1 MAIIYSYP
9 VVTPTADDYVLGTDA
24 TTADKPTKNFT
35 IQSIV
40 DIVSGGAA
48 GLGAVLA
55 ISSDASDPTTGVNQ
69 SASNFLN
76 VQGTG
81 IFTAAT
87 FLDGTMSITGGIGT
101 GFSSITS
108 TDFVGNLTG
117 IVQAGSSI
125 AGLAGGTDAQN
136 VLGVTQN
143 VGDNSTRLATTAYVM
158 AKVDPSVLT
167 FVGTTGG
174 NQTVNLTTE
183 TLSLLG
189 TANQIESVSTAQ
201 TITFNFPAAGVIL
214 PDGSAATTQAAADN
228 STLVAT
234 TAFVNTEDDAQ
245 DLDFTGDTG
254 TSSVLLNSQTL
265 DFEGTNLQITT
276 AVTAQKVK
284 FTLPTNVTIGGTF
297 TGTTFAGDLLGTV
310 NTATTGVTQSA
321 GDDSTLIA
329 TTAYVDNA
337 AGAKTLDYAGDATGP
352 FALNLSTDDL
362 EFNGDSNI
370 TITAAAVA
378 ATKGIVTIDLN
389 NDVTIS
395 GTMQA
400 GTLSDG
406 TFSGTAGTYTGGVS
420 ITSTTFVGALTGN
433 ADSATALAAT
443 GNITLVG
450 GESTS
455 PAYLY
460 TSGGAINI
468 VTTLVN
474 SAVTGKILTG
484 LTVPTTGNSIEPAD
498 TILGAF
504 GKLQAQHNT
513 QVNGLRF
520 MGAWN
525 ANTNSPTLVSGGT
538 VIVSGTNTSVV
549 ADQLVDSTKDFTA
562 LGVAVGERVYNQAGA
577 FTTVATAGVG
587 TTTLTLDE
595 DIFLTNGQTYSVDN
609 DPALNQGEYYVV
621 DTAGNTSLNG
631 IAVWAVGDWVMA
643 GATNV
648 WEKLDGPGV
657 EGNGTINRIPRWDTV
672 NSLNDSIILQ
682 SGSGI
687 TLDTGKHFATV
698 GAGTITSAD
707 LLTASAAFDLT
718 GGITLPVSGYGTAGQ
733 VLTNIAVGTPA
744 AGVDLVWTT
753 PTTGTVESVTASDGI
768 LIGGTAVD
776 PTVAI
781 RYADSDAAGT
791 IKNAIE
797 VVATATPVATDML
810 WFSDADA
817 NTNINEIKKATIA
830 DIVDLGNETLSE
842 VLSNGNT
849 TGATKISV
857 NNSSSGVDLVD
868 DTKIR
873 FGDIAGT
880 PDLEIYHTA
889 GANSI
894 IKATVS
900 SPTAGPLLIQSD
912 NLELQASSVSEKFL
926 TTSVNAEL
934 NLFYNNVKKFE
945 TTATGIKVTGTI
957 LELEG
962 ATPTLT
968 IDDSTTNA
976 GDLTVNVGSSIA
988 TYTSEGESTGPT
1000 YGQHV
1005 FKQKDGPSGTLR
1017 TIMTLAADQNVDL
1030 VGGIDTSSHLTTS
1043 GVVKTSDGSAGAPAY
1058 TFGSETTLGLY
1069 RAGADILGID
1079 ANTIRYRMGSA
1090 THAQLSY
1097 SASSVEFNVGNGLTT
1112 STTGKLIIEGL
1123 CKTTI
1128 EQNLSVT
1135 GAGVTFTYGYNA
1147 TPADGGNLQFTS
1159 SNGTVLNLKND
1170 RSAQLNAYGSGTIG
1184 GTTTSV
1190 TPGVTQSPSTTLT
1203 LAASNSNID
1212 IGMLVTGPQ
1221 IQANTLVTNVSG
1233 ADITLSITSGPS
1245 IDVPANATMT
1255 FTAVPTYNLSVNSSG
1270 EIIETPTQGG
1280 GGKSGTFEG
1289 SGTFTGGAAA
1299 AKLVT
1304 IERGNT
1310 GVLVFDIY
1318 LTMGTAALGVM
1329 AKKYTVARGYNSTAN
1344 YNKLIESVELSGD
1357 NFTVDFNSAGN
1368 TATAIEVRVAATG
1381 NTGTN
1386 NISYTIQVGYDSING
1401 VTVS

>member
-1 MAIIYSYP
+1 
-9 VVTPTADDYVLGTDA
+9 
-24 TTADKPTKNFT
+24 
-35 IQSIV
+35 
-40 DIVSGGAA
+40 
-48 GLGAVLA
+48 
-55 ISSDASDPTTGVNQ
+55 
-69 SASNFLN
+69 
-76 VQGTG
+76 
-81 IFTAAT
+81 
-87 FLDGTMSITGGIGT
+87 
-101 GFSSITS
+101 
-108 TDFVGNLTG
+108 
-117 IVQAGSSI
+117 
-125 AGLAGGTDAQN
+125 
-136 VLGVTQN
+136 
-143 VGDNSTRLATTAYVM
+143 
-158 AKVDPSVLT
+158 
-167 FVGTTGG
+167 
-174 NQTVNLTTE
+174 
-183 TLSLLG
+183 
-189 TANQIESVSTAQ
+189 
-201 TITFNFPAAGVIL
+201 
-214 PDGSAATTQAAADN
+214 
-228 STLVAT
+228 
-234 TAFVNTEDDAQ
+234 
-245 DLDFTGDTG
+245 
-254 TSSVLLNSQTL
+254 
-265 DFEGTNLQITT
+265 
-276 AVTAQKVK
+276 
-284 FTLPTNVTIGGTF
+284 
-297 TGTTFAGDLLGTV
+297 
-310 NTATTGVTQSA
+310 
-321 GDDSTLIA
+321 
-329 TTAYVDNA
+329 
-337 AGAKTLDYAGDATGP
+337 
-352 FALNLSTDDL
+352 
-362 EFNGDSNI
+362 
-370 TITAAAVA
+370 
-378 ATKGIVTIDLN
+378 
-389 NDVTIS
+389 
-395 GTMQA
+395 MQA

-455 PAYLY
+455 PGVTY
-460 TSGGAINI
+460 TSGGAVNI

-525 ANTNSPTLVSGGT
+525 ANTNSPALVSGGT

-682 SGSGI
+682 SGTGI

-698 GAGTITSAD
+698 GAGTITSAA
-707 LLTASAAFDLT
+707 LLTASTDFDLT
-718 GGITLPVSGYGTAGQ
+718 GGITLPVGGYGTADQ
-733 VLTNIAVGTPA
+733 VLTNTSGTPGT
-744 AGVDLVWTT
+744 GVDLVWTSPST
-753 PTTGTVESVTASDGI
+753 WGYVESVTASDGI
-768 LIGGTAVD
+768 LIGGTAID

-830 DIVDLGNETLSE
+830 DIVDLGNETLAE
-842 VLSNGNT
+842 VLSNDNV

-894 IKATVS
+894 IKATVT

-945 TTATGIKVTGTI
+945 TTATGIKVPGTI

-988 TYTSEGESTGPT
+988 TYTSVGESTGPT

-1005 FKQKDGPSGTLR
+1005 FKQKLGPSGTLR
-1017 TIMTLAADQNVDL
+1017 TIMTLATDQNVDL

-1058 TFGSETTLGLY
+1058 TFSSEATLGLY

-1079 ANTIRYRMGSA
+1079 ANTIRYTMGSGS

-1097 SASSVEFNVGNGLTT
+1097 GASSLDFNLGNGYTT
-1112 STTGKLIIEGL
+1112 PTTAKLIIEGL

-1135 GAGVTFTYGYNA
+1135 QAGVTFTYGYNA